1 MPYRRLPNTDQARM
15 RALDTVIQKCSER
28 GGVLLVDSKSL
39 MEARSFLLRFQT
51 AYSYYK
57 ECYDSQVRNSHQYRT
72 KLKNAKLYL
81 SHFIQVLNFSI
92 IRGEIKSGYKAYYNL
107 PKEHVVPDLLSEAAV
122 ISCGRAVIDGEM
134 KRVSEGGVPIYN
146 PTIAKVKVHY
156 DLFLEIHESYK
167 NDQRLTVDSLEKLAG
182 MRPYADQ
189 LILDIWNQLEASFSE
204 IPSSHERLNKCGEYG
219 IIYYYRKGEKRII

>member
-28 GGVLLVDSKSL
+28 GGTSPIDSKSL
-39 MEARSFLLRFQT
+39 IEARSFLSRFQT
-51 AYSYYK
+51 ASRYYK
-57 ECYDSQVRNSHQYRT
+57 ECYDNQVRNSHQYRIR
-72 KLKNAKLYL
+72 LKNAKLYL

-92 IRGEIKSGYKAYYNL
+92 IRGEIKSGYKSYYNL
-107 PKEHVVPDLLSEAAV
+107 PKEHVVPDLLSEASV
-122 ISCGRAVIDGEM
+122 ICCGRTVIDGEM
-134 KRVSEGGVPIYN
+134 KRISEGGVPIYN

-156 DLFLEIHESYK
+156 DLFLDVHESYK
-167 NDQRLTVDSLEKLAG
+167 NDQRLTASSLERLTE
-182 MRPYADQ
+182 MRPHADR

-204 IPSSHERLNKCGEYG
+204 MFSSYERLNKCGEYG